1 MRISSLS
8 KSIGAV
14 LAAGFAIVVGTSWLA
29 LSELKVNG
37 PLYERVVQGKDLIA
51 DILPPPLYILEA
63 YLEATLLSKDP
74 STLGERKEKIER
86 LRKDYDDRHT
96 FWEKQDLPADLRESL
111 LNWPHA
117 SAVTFW
123 RDLEKRFIPA
133 VAKRDAIDIAATYY
147 DLTNAYEAH
156 RSGIEAVVKLTTE
169 RNEKLEA
176 EAAQKLTLY
185 NTLMIASAALGIV
198 LVFLAVLGVVLRVVK
213 PMVRLQGAMAQLA
226 SGDIDIAIP
235 SASRKDELGEMAAAV
250 AVFRDAAHAKKQ
262 VEAEAEAQRRLVEAE
277 RQQREAEKAEEA
289 AQAQLTI
296 ATLAQGLSR
305 LADGDL
311 MVKIETPLAANA
323 EQLREDFNN
332 AIDKLRASMLDVLN
346 GADVIRNGTHEI
358 AAGADDLA
366 RRTERQAAS
375 LEETASALDEITAA
389 VRASAKNATQAR
401 EMVAAARQDAES
413 TGSVVQ
419 RTIEAMGGIAS
430 SSGQVNQI
438 IGVIDEI
445 AFQTNLLALNAGV
458 EAARAGDAG
467 RGFAVVASEVRAL
480 AQRSADA
487 AREIKGLIATSSE
500 QVTSGVALVDQTGNA
515 LQRILQQ
522 VIQVSRTVE
531 EIAASTTEQST
542 GLGEVSRA
550 LNQMDEVTQQN
561 AALVEETNS
570 ASRSLATE
578 TNTLLNRIHQFKAG
592 QNDEPPAGKAMAR
605 NEPRSKASL
614 TTSRGNTALAVARA
628 PAEDGWESF

>member
-8 KSIGAV
+8 KSIGAA
-14 LAAGFAIVVGTSWLA
+14 LAAGFAIVVSTSWLA
-29 LSELKVNG
+29 LGELKVNG
-37 PLYERVVQGKDLIA
+37 PVYERVVQGKDLIA

-74 STLGERKEKIER
+74 SSLNERKEKIAR
-86 LRKDYDDRHT
+86 LRKDYDDRHAY
-96 FWEKQDLPADLRESL
+96 WSKQDLPGHLRDSL

-117 SAVTFW
+117 SAGTFW
-123 RDLEKRFIPA
+123 RDLDKRFIPA
-133 VAKRDAIDIAATYY
+133 VEKRDAIGISATFY

-156 RSGIEAVVKLTTE
+156 RAGIEAVVALANA
-169 RNEKLEA
+169 RNEKIEA

-185 NTLMIASAALGIV
+185 NALLMAAAGLGIV
-198 LVFLAVLGVVLRVVK
+198 LVIFAVLGIVVRVVK
-213 PMVRLQGAMAQLA
+213 PMIRLQGAMAQLA
-226 SGDIDIAIP
+226 SGDLTITIP
-235 SASRKDELGEMAAAV
+235 SAQRKDELGDMAAAV
-250 AVFRDAAHAKKQ
+250 AVFRDAAQAKKQ
-262 VEAEAEAQRRLVEAE
+262 MEAEAEAQRRAVEAE

-289 AQAQLTI
+289 AQARLTI
-296 ATLAQGLSR
+296 STLAQGLSR

-311 MVKIETPLAANA
+311 MVTIEAPLAANA

-332 AIDKLRASMLDVLN
+332 AIDKLRASMVDVLN
-346 GADVIRNGTHEI
+346 GADAIRNGTHEI

-375 LEETASALDEITAA
+375 LEETATALDQITAA
-389 VRASAKNATQAR
+389 VRATAQNATQAR
-401 EMVAAARQDAES
+401 DMVAAARKDAES
-413 TGSVVQ
+413 TGSVV
-419 RTIEAMGGIAS
+419 RKTIEAMDGIAS
-430 SSGQVNQI
+430 SSGQVSQI

-487 AREIKGLIATSSE
+487 AREIKGLIATSTE

-522 VIQVSRTVE
+522 VMEVSRTVE
-531 EIAASTTEQST
+531 EIASSTSEQST
-542 GLGEVSRA
+542 SLGEVSRA
-550 LNQMDEVTQQN
+550 LNDMDDVTQQN

-570 ASRSLATE
+570 ASRSLASE
-578 TNTLLNRIHQFKAG
+578 TNTLLERIKQFNVGPQMTSATERPKA
-592 QNDEPPAGKAMAR
+592 QNGARGKVSLARSHGNAALAMAQ
-605 NEPRSKASL
+605 
-614 TTSRGNTALAVARA
+614 A
-628 PAEDGWESF
+628 PEDDEWENF